1 MNELGATELSAL
13 QQELWRKEVQDARYS
28 QAVHQQVVFVVEKEL
43 TRRGDIVHLPVF
55 PRLTTNTVGATNGT
69 VTNQSVTLTDNTI
82 TVSTHREITVE
93 VLDAEGWQTTFGSSE
108 AMARAFGKQYGA
120 RLAEYIDNDIF
131 GLHGSITTNVV
142 GNIAGTISLMN
153 PGMARAALQ
162 KLDEQRIP
170 KKDRAFIL
178 SPKAFWE
185 LFGTDNMSLAYATGL
200 SKGVQVTG
208 PEQVPALYGARFF
221 ESPEVAVS
229 GQLDKNLLLH
239 KETIGLVLQ
248 INSQIV
254 QLAKIA
260 LTTRLTGHTLYG
272 RGVLRET
279 HGCVINTQT

>member
-1 MNELGATELSAL
+1 MANELGATQLSAV
-13 QQELWRKEVQDARYS
+13 QQELWRKTVQSARYS
-28 QAVHQQVVFVVEKEL
+28 AAVHQQVLLVAEKEL
-43 TRRGDIVHLPVF
+43 TRRGDIVHLPIF
-55 PRLTTNTVGATNGT
+55 PRLSTNAVGSDGT

-108 AMARAFGKQYGA
+108 AMARAFGDQYGA
-120 RLAEYIDNDIF
+120 RLAEYIDNDVF

-142 GNIAGTISLMN
+142 GSTTTPSLMA

-162 KLDEQRIP
+162 KLDENRVP
-170 KKDRAFIL
+170 KQDRSFVF

-185 LFGTDNMSLAYATGL
+185 LFGDMGMAMAYATGL
-200 SKGVQVTG
+200 NKGVQVAG
-208 PEQVPALYGARFF
+208 PGVVPQLYGARFY
-221 ESPEVAVS
+221 ESPEITVS
-229 GQLDKNLLLH
+229 GSLDKNLLLH
-239 KETIGLVLQ
+239 KETIGAVVQ

-272 RGVLRET
+272 RGVLRED